1 MTGESEHPRTSSVE
15 AANAV
20 AAQVREVRDL
30 LRTDAATA
38 GMDIARVDAAVDTAL
53 AGYSEARVHG
63 FIGVLVERDVRSAL
77 RLRQVSAATLI
88 ADTDDH
94 G

>member
-1 MTGESEHPRTSSVE
+1 VTGESEQPRTSSVE
-15 AANAV
+15 AAHPV
-20 AAQVREVRDL
+20 AAQVREVRDV
-30 LRTDAATA
+30 LRTDAAAA
-38 GMDIARVDAAVDTAL
+38 GIDIARVDAAVDTAL

-63 FIGVLVERDVRSAL
+63 FIAVLVERDVRSAL

>member
-1 MTGESEHPRTSSVE
+1 VTGESEHPRTSSVE

-20 AAQVREVRDL
+20 AAQVREVRGV
-30 LRTDAATA
+30 LRTDAAAA
-38 GMDIARVDAAVDTAL
+38 GIDIARVDAAVDTAL
-53 AGYSEARVHG
+53 AGYAEARVHG

-77 RLRQVSAATLI
+77 RLRQVGAAMHT

>member
-15 AANAV
+15 ASHAV
-20 AAQVREVRDL
+20 AAQVREVRDV
-30 LRTDAATA
+30 LRTDAAAA
-38 GMDIARVDAAVDTAL
+38 GIDIARVDAAVDTAL